1 MNDLEEEENGKLKIL
16 KEDKLVPTY
25 NGYISWNKFAE
36 LYNKNLFI
44 RDLLEGEEIDES

>member
-1 MNDLEEEENGKLKIL
+1 MKDNLIEENGRLKIL
-16 KEDKLVPTY
+16 NEDKLIRTF

-44 RDLLEGEEIDES
+44 RDLLEGEG